1 MDVAALLL
9 QGSIQVYSRKVEY
22 LYSLVLRA
30 LEFLSQK
37 GLVYLSLLNNLFWEF
52 IVNFFKII
60 IFYTLWVLLF
70 FQKLIKICTLC
81 LYATK
86 YVFVGVF
93 IFHNE
98 IISVEVPFTIT

>member
-37 GLVYLSLLNNLFWEF
+37 GLVFLSLLNNLFWEF
-52 IVNFFKII
+52 IVNFFKTIY
-60 IFYTLWVLLF
+60 F
-70 FQKLIKICTLC
+70 
-81 LYATK
+81 LY
-86 YVFVGVF
+86 FVGVV
-93 IFHNE
+93 IFPKVNKDLYFMSICNQICVCGCIHF
-98 IISVEVPFTIT
+98 S